1 MRYVS
6 VGSGGRP
13 ETSKSNCLRW
23 TSKLG
28 DVKMSQ
34 LSRMLNVNNG
44 KIHCDI
50 VMSDVVI

>member
-1 MRYVS
+1 MIYKEGDTLWSNIIVIYVT

-23 TSKLG
+23 TSRLG

-34 LSRMLNVNNG
+34 LS
-44 KIHCDI
+44 
-50 VMSDVVI
+50 